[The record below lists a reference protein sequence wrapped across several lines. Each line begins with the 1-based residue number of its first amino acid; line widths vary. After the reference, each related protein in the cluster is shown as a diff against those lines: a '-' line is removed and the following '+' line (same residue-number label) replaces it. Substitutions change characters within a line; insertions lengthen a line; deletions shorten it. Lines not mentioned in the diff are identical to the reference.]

1 MHKINISCDSKIW
14 LKDSTNVEKNIKNIL
29 KRSIMS
35 EKKFLSKNIEISV
48 LLTNTKKM
56 TSLNYK
62 YRNKKKDTDILS
74 FPNEKA
80 NFYQKTIKKKKI
92 YLGDLALSYNYINKQ
107 KLKFEDY
114 LKKIL
119 VHGYLHLIGYDHNNT
134 KNYLKMEKTQN
145 KILKKI

>member
-1 MHKINISCDSKIW
+1 MNICFDTKIW
-14 LKDSTNVEKNIKNIL
+14 NKKLPDI
-29 KRSIMS
+29 
-35 EKKFLSKNIEISV
+35 EKKIGKIIKKSILCDKKLAKKDTEITI
-48 LLTNTKKM
+48 LLTNSKNM
-56 TSLNYK
+56 RFLNFK
-62 YRNKKKDTDILS
+62 FRNKKKDTDILS
-74 FPNEKA
+74 FPSEKA
-80 NFYQKTIKKKKI
+80 NFYQKAIKKKKI

-107 KLKFEDY
+107 KPKFEDY